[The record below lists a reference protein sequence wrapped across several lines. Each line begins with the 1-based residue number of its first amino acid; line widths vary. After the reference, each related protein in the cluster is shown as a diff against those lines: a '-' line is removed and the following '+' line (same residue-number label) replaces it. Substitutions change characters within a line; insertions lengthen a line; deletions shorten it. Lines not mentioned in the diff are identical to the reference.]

1 MVRVIRRVPP
11 SGFLHLR
18 SPQDIAHLPLNQNAK
33 SGLIFRASQVNLAM
47 RKVRLSVFRGTKL
60 EVRREAG
67 DAAPQAL

>member
-1 MVRVIRRVPP
+1 
-11 SGFLHLR
+11 
-18 SPQDIAHLPLNQNAK
+18 LNQNAK